1 MSIELPVTES
11 EVQELLE
18 WSEQHVDGDTTDHEC
33 GTYEE
38 GVNDT
43 LRWMMGF
50 IHSRPDGV

>member
-18 WSEQHVDGDTTDHEC
+18 WSEQHVDSETTDHEC